1 MQRRTPT
8 HTQCCDNNTVSAWV
22 IEVTT
27 TQVYCDPAWK
37 SCIFRALFF
46 SCKLMALTS
55 ETMTEIC
62 LDLDCFDEE
71 RKLYSAESLNDLHK
85 MNVCSDPTDLLKLTE
100 QPMSSQ
106 TTPTAGE
113 RRGKNA
119 NSNDQCGDTDDC
131 LGGVMQ
137 LVIVHSAV
145 GIEEERIKTLH
156 TSDVEEGSKT
166 SHTHPRPRLFLI
178 LFILLTLAL
187 LLILVLSAYAVFLM
201 VETTSRM
208 GELAGLSEVDR
219 TYLEEMRQWK
229 TLLQQYLDLSQ
240 NHCS

>member
-1 MQRRTPT
+1 MDPHAKGGHT
-8 HTQCCDNNTVSAWV
+8 HNAVIITHAGV

-27 TQVYCDPAWK
+27 TQVYWDPAWK
-37 SCIFRALFF
+37 SCIFRASFF

-62 LDLDCFDEE
+62 LHLDCFDEE

-85 MNVCSDPTDLLKLTE
+85 MNVCSDPKDLLKLTE

-113 RRGKNA
+113 R
-119 NSNDQCGDTDDC
+119 SDC
-131 LGGVMQ
+131 LGGVTQ
-137 LVIVHSAV
+137 LVNVHSAV

-178 LFILLTLAL
+178 LFILPTLAL
-187 LLILVLSAYAVFLM
+187 LLILVLSAYTVLLM
-201 VETTSRM
+201 VETASRM
-208 GELAGLSEVDR
+208 GELAGVSEVER
-219 TYLEEMRQWK
+219 TYQEEMRQWK